1 MMKSSVNP
9 NDNITLL
16 KFDKKE
22 ESKNLYDA
30 PELKVCPEC
39 DAKTYGDLCSCSVCG
54 KTICE
59 GCAYFNDTDLS
70 VDGSLEIDDYLCEE
84 CYEKAHSEDVSAEPD
99 NSTLFDILTAELE
112 SESD

>member
-1 MMKSSVNP
+1 MTTNP

-39 DAKTYGDLCSCSVCG
+39 ETVHGVDVNFCTKCG
-54 KTICE
+54 YK
-59 GCAYFNDTDLS
+59 F
-70 VDGSLEIDDYLCEE
+70 
-84 CYEKAHSEDVSAEPD
+84 
-99 NSTLFDILTAELE
+99 
-112 SESD
+112 